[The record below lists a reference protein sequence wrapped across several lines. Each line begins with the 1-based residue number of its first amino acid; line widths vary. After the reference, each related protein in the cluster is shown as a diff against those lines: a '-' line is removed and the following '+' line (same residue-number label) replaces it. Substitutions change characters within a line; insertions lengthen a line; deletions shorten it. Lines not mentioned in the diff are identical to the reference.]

1 MPVLQD
7 AQRVLLAR
15 RLDDPRQHQLPE
27 YLVTPGGLRKPEC
40 VIGPGQGVPQVSHPR
55 GGDLQQPGRPR
66 LAQVEAEFQL
76 PGREPLPGSCLQAS
90 SSASSCAEPMC
101 SIFRDPRRNDHTIWT
116 AVAPD
121 EVFTVRTYATR
132 RDYEQQPG

>member
-1 MPVLQD
+1 MLRSSSSCP
-7 AQRVLLAR
+7 AASRCLAAAF
-15 RLDDPRQHQLPE
+15 
-27 YLVTPGGLRKPEC
+27 
-40 VIGPGQGVPQVSHPR
+40 S
-55 GGDLQQPGRPR
+55 
-66 LAQVEAEFQL
+66 
-76 PGREPLPGSCLQAS
+76 AS
-90 SSASSCAEPMC
+90 SFASSCAEPMC